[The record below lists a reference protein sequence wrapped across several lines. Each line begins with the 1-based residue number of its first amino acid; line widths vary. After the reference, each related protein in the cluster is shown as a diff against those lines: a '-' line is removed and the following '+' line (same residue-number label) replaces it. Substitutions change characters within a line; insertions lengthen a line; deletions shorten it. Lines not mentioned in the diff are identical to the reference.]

1 MGVCVYSSTII
12 ASFATSTWKGE
23 ELFIRTLNRWR
34 QKRNI
39 YNRRILGKVSK
50 RGVILAPFR
59 AHWDADAETLGLDI
73 GDYGNNTHN
82 DIYKLCDSVQFSL
95 VQLLSRFWVF
105 ATPWTA
111 AHPASLS
118 ITNSWSL
125 LKLMSIE
132 LVIASNHFIPCC
144 PLLLLPSI
152 FPSIRGFSNE
162 SALHIRWPKYWSFSF
177 NISPSDAF
185 ELWCWRR
192 LLRVPWTARRS
203 NQSIPKEISPE
214 CSLERLMLKLKL

>member
-111 AHPASLS
+111 SCQASLS
-118 ITNSWSL
+118 FTISRVGACSNSCPLSGWCHPVISSSVL
-125 LKLMSIE
+125 PFCCLKSFPSSESFLMS
-132 LVIASNHFIPCC
+132 
-144 PLLLLPSI
+144 
-152 FPSIRGFSNE
+152 
-162 SALHIRWPKYWSFSF
+162 
-177 NISPSDAF
+177 
-185 ELWCWRR
+185 
-192 LLRVPWTARRS
+192 
-203 NQSIPKEISPE
+203 
-214 CSLERLMLKLKL
+214 